1 MKIEENEIK
10 RICSPVI
17 YKRGVDYYKEGR
29 VHIKLRENNHIGAIV
44 DGEELYNVRIN
55 INNNKISD
63 CFCTCPYY
71 HTMGSNCKH
80 IVAVL
85 KKRQSELDEGES
97 YKDENDRLA
106 QMLCSEFS
114 ENCFDKQR
122 LNVKLGINAHCDSH
136 RECMFYITLSCGF
149 DELKDIDAVDR
160 FFECYL
166 NRTDF
171 KISKHHAINS
181 SRYSL
186 AENDEKIIN
195 ILCEAYQNKACS
207 QNYMPRISQT
217 LIAPATAKRLF
228 SMLGKADI
236 YFTFNS
242 MQISDIVILEENPD
256 ILIDINATDSE
267 ISLNVFESGISLF
280 SDGSWF
286 LYENCLYHT
295 TKEWREWFMPI
306 YNSLM
311 SESRTQIDFKGS
323 TRIDFATYVYPKLR
337 NKQGVITTGIDSIL
351 INEKPEFSVFL
362 DYKNKA
368 LSAVVKVSYGN
379 IDIRLPNNI
388 LNGEKIVIRDKIA
401 EDRVI
406 SFFSEFNLNNE
417 TYTLSDN
424 DLIYKFI
431 DRNIIELKKL
441 ARIYSSESFTELY
454 IDDVTEIKAKVS
466 YKKDVDL
473 LEIGFDSALSSEEIY
488 EILSAIR
495 EDKTYYKFDNGGFLP
510 LTKDNI
516 STFTLLETFGFGER
530 DIKNRKKT
538 ISKYHL
544 LYASALKNKNI
555 ISSDKAFDDLVNSIK
570 NISVKIPSK
579 LDKIL
584 RKYQKD
590 SVLWMYQLC
599 ELGFG
604 GILADD
610 MGLGKTLEV
619 IAFVMT
625 KKHDKPALV
634 VTPSTLT
641 YNWQK
646 EIEKFAPDA
655 KVKLV
660 VGTKEERSEL
670 IEDISGYDFIIT
682 SYPILRRDSDLFLNL
697 EFSFMFI
704 DESQHIKNPDTLS
717 AKAVKRIKATNKFA
731 LSGTPVENR
740 ITELWSV
747 FDYIMKGYLSTRK
760 EFSRLYEVSTQSGVD
775 VELLEDLRQK
785 ISPFILRR
793 MKSDV
798 LSELPEK
805 IENTVFCGFE
815 PAQQKMY
822 EAFHAVAKKEIPY
835 LFDNS
840 SMQILTLLL
849 RLRQICC
856 HPALVDK
863 AYLKDSGKLLR
874 LCEIVE
880 SAISHGH
887 RILIFSQFTSM
898 LEIIR
903 KKLTEMEYECFF
915 IDGKTPAYLRT
926 ELSNRF
932 NNGEKNIFLI
942 SLKAGGTGLN
952 LTGADTVILYDPWW
966 NPAVMEQAADRAY
979 RIGQTKAVQVIKL
992 ATKGTIEEQILKLQQ
1007 NKKNLADSLIK
1018 KNEKTISGLTREEIL
1033 SLFE

>member
-1 MKIEENEIK
+1 
-10 RICSPVI
+10 
-17 YKRGVDYYKEGR
+17 
-29 VHIKLRENNHIGAIV
+29 
-44 DGEELYNVRIN
+44 
-55 INNNKISD
+55 
-63 CFCTCPYY
+63 
-71 HTMGSNCKH
+71 
-80 IVAVL
+80 
-85 KKRQSELDEGES
+85 
-97 YKDENDRLA
+97 
-106 QMLCSEFS
+106 
-114 ENCFDKQR
+114 
-122 LNVKLGINAHCDSH
+122 
-136 RECMFYITLSCGF
+136 
-149 DELKDIDAVDR
+149 
-160 FFECYL
+160 
-166 NRTDF
+166 
-171 KISKHHAINS
+171 
-181 SRYSL
+181 
-186 AENDEKIIN
+186 
-195 ILCEAYQNKACS
+195 
-207 QNYMPRISQT
+207 
-217 LIAPATAKRLF
+217 
-228 SMLGKADI
+228 
-236 YFTFNS
+236 
-242 MQISDIVILEENPD
+242 
-256 ILIDINATDSE
+256 
-267 ISLNVFESGISLF
+267 
-280 SDGSWF
+280 
-286 LYENCLYHT
+286 
-295 TKEWREWFMPI
+295 
-306 YNSLM
+306 
-311 SESRTQIDFKGS
+311 
-323 TRIDFATYVYPKLR
+323 
-337 NKQGVITTGIDSIL
+337 
-351 INEKPEFSVFL
+351 
-362 DYKNKA
+362 
-368 LSAVVKVSYGN
+368 
-379 IDIRLPNNI
+379 
-388 LNGEKIVIRDKIA
+388 
-401 EDRVI
+401 
-406 SFFSEFNLNNE
+406 
-417 TYTLSDN
+417 
-424 DLIYKFI
+424 
-431 DRNIIELKKL
+431 
-441 ARIYSSESFTELY
+441 
-454 IDDVTEIKAKVS
+454 
-466 YKKDVDL
+466 
-473 LEIGFDSALSSEEIY
+473 
-488 EILSAIR
+488 
-495 EDKTYYKFDNGGFLP
+495 
-510 LTKDNI
+510 
-516 STFTLLETFGFGER
+516 
-530 DIKNRKKT
+530 
-538 ISKYHL
+538 
-544 LYASALKNKNI
+544 
-555 ISSDKAFDDLVNSIK
+555 
-570 NISVKIPSK
+570 
-579 LDKIL
+579 
-584 RKYQKD
+584 
-590 SVLWMYQLC
+590 
-599 ELGFG
+599 
-604 GILADD
+604 
-610 MGLGKTLEV
+610 
-619 IAFVMT
+619 
-625 KKHDKPALV
+625 
-634 VTPSTLT
+634 
-641 YNWQK
+641 
-646 EIEKFAPDA
+646 
-655 KVKLV
+655 
-660 VGTKEERSEL
+660 
-670 IEDISGYDFIIT
+670 
-682 SYPILRRDSDLFLNL
+682 
-697 EFSFMFI
+697 MFI

-815 PAQQKMY
+815 PTQQKMY